1 MMGNNDGVVRAA
13 AGSVVRTISN
23 HRLKTSLLKGAM
35 YEAFGFYSRFFGM
48 INHSLDFDK
57 LAVEYEKELSH
68 ARSLQLFMPGGI
80 CEKAHLNL
88 WCLGRVFAPEIYI
101 ESGVFIGSSLHAFIN
116 SPELKKVI
124 AIDPNLRKLKI
135 PKNDIPGA
143 VLVNDKDFSELELSG
158 MVAKTLVYFDD
169 HINSASRIIQA
180 SKKGIKFLL
189 FDDSTGFEGICQRLY
204 PSIPTVPMIMNYEL
218 LKPNDQLSW
227 TFRPT
232 SSGSK
237 LKQIIKQIIL
247 RKKIHNNIRVSLHIT
262 DELIEECRQAQSL
275 IKKWKKIPD
284 LGKYIPQLYP
294 EKMIDTS
301 KYLIELN

>member
-1 MMGNNDGVVRAA
+1 
-13 AGSVVRTISN
+13 
-23 HRLKTSLLKGAM
+23 
-35 YEAFGFYSRFFGM
+35 
-48 INHSLDFDK
+48 
-57 LAVEYEKELSH
+57 
-68 ARSLQLFMPGGI
+68 
-80 CEKAHLNL
+80 
-88 WCLGRVFAPEIYI
+88 
-101 ESGVFIGSSLHAFIN
+101 
-116 SPELKKVI
+116 
-124 AIDPNLRKLKI
+124 
-135 PKNDIPGA
+135 
-143 VLVNDKDFSELELSG
+143 
-158 MVAKTLVYFDD
+158 
-169 HINSASRIIQA
+169 
-180 SKKGIKFLL
+180 
-189 FDDSTGFEGICQRLY
+189 
-204 PSIPTVPMIMNYEL
+204 
-218 LKPNDQLSW
+218 LSW